1 MKRLLNI
8 LPILTICLFV
18 NIGFA
23 ISQEGASLP
32 SEQTW
37 SDIQNST
44 NVNDDATRP
53 SLRAAPPEG
62 PSIGETPIGEVSL
75 IALLLTGVFY
85 FIIKNPKVRKEK

>member
-8 LPILTICLFV
+8 LPILTICLFL
-18 NIGFA
+18 NIGLA
-23 ISQEGASLP
+23 NSQEGATLP

-53 SLRAAPPEG
+53 SLRAAPPDG
-62 PSIGETPIGEVSL
+62 PSIGETPIGEASL
-75 IALLLTGVFY
+75 IALLLTGVLY
-85 FIIKNPKVRKEK
+85 IIVKKPRVRHEK